1 MVRYVLL
8 FILFLQL
15 NSFSEEK
22 TDKKAPTIITADKA
36 EYYNKERVAIYRGN
50 VEVNKGNFYL
60 KADNMKIYLDD
71 KSDVSRIVATG
82 NVYFKQENKWGKSN
96 VAEYIKDKDVI
107 ILREMAEV
115 HQDRNSLEGEVIY
128 YYITEEK
135 AISTGE
141 KERVRTIFFPK
152 EKSGQ

>member
-36 EYYNKERVAIYRGN
+36 EYYNKERVAIYKGN